1 MPKVNPAIMVWARE
15 TAGLT
20 QEEAA
25 RKLGF
30 QDSSRSSAVEKL
42 VLIESGQKEP
52 SRSRLVKMAGQYRRP
67 LLTFYLSK
75 PPQKSNRG
83 VDFRTL
89 PQSEHSSEEALLD
102 ALIREIRARQSM
114 VRVIMEDEDEDEA
127 EVLPFVGS
135 HRIEDGRA
143 AVLKSLQA
151 LLGVSTADYHAQ
163 RNASVAFA
171 LLRRRAEEAGIF
183 VLLKGDLGNYE
194 TAFETS
200 VFRGFSIADE
210 VAPLIVINDRDAE
223 SAWSF
228 TLMHEMVHVLLG
240 HTGISGDYAE
250 NEVERFCND
259 VAGEFLLPAREL
271 RRLVLDSRHD
281 IRHISERISAF
292 AREFKVSKAMVAYKA
307 YRSNLISQDTYNQLN
322 AIYRQAWQRERERSR
337 AQAREQDGGP
347 NYYRVRRHRLGSRIV
362 GLVKRMMA
370 ADALSTSKAA
380 QILGVKPRQV
390 QPLLDAGRSLR
401 DFYKTPSRSTA
412 QPPVSTLCGGAKL
425 RSGSTAVP

>member
-1 MPKVNPAIMVWARE
+1 MPKINPAIMVWARE

-25 RKLGF
+25 KKLGF

-42 VLIESGQKEP
+42 ALIESGQKEP
-52 SRSRLVKMAGQYRRP
+52 SRFRLVKMAGQYRRP

-83 VDFRTL
+83 MDFRTL

-114 VRVIMEDEDEDEA
+114 VRVIMEDEDEA

-143 AVLKSLQA
+143 VLLESLQA
-151 LLGVSTADYHAQ
+151 LLGLTATAYRAQ
-163 RNASVAFA
+163 PSASAAFD
-171 LLRRRAEEAGIF
+171 LLRRNTEEAGIF
-183 VLLKGDLGNYE
+183 VLLKGDLGNYA
-194 TAFETS
+194 TALDTT
-200 VFRGFSIADE
+200 VLRGFSIADK
-210 VAPLIVINDRDAE
+210 VAPFIVINDRDAR

-228 TLMHEMVHVLLG
+228 TLMYEMVHLLLG
-240 HTGISGDYAE
+240 HTGISGDNAE

-259 VAGEFLLPAREL
+259 VAGEFLLPEREL
-271 RRLVLDSRHD
+271 KQLVLDSRQD
-281 IRHISERISAF
+281 IRHISEQINAF
-292 AREFKVSKAMVAYKA
+292 ANEFKVSNAMVAYKA
-307 YRSNLISQDTYNQLN
+307 DRSNLISQDTYNQLS
-322 AIYRQAWQRERERSR
+322 AIYRKAWHGERERSR

-362 GLVKRMMA
+362 ELIKRMMA

-390 QPLLDAGRSLR
+390 QPLLD
-401 DFYKTPSRSTA
+401 T
-412 QPPVSTLCGGAKL
+412 
-425 RSGSTAVP
+425 GSTR

>member
-114 VRVIMEDEDEDEA
+114 VRVIMEDEDEA

-200 VFRGFSIADE
+200 IFRGFSIADE
-210 VAPLIVINDRDAE
+210 VAPLIVINDQDAR

-228 TLMHEMVHVLLG
+228 TLLHETVHLLLG
-240 HTGISGDYAE
+240 HTGISASNAE
-250 NEVERFCND
+250 NKIEQFCND
-259 VAGEFLLPAREL
+259 VAGEFLLPARDLDRLTFENGNEL
-271 RRLVLDSRHD
+271 KAATEEINALANKLN
-281 IRHISERISAF
+281 
-292 AREFKVSKAMVAYKA
+292 VSSAMVAYRA
-307 YRSNLISQDTYNQLN
+307 YRSDLISQETYTRLRTLF
-322 AIYRQAWQRERERSR
+322 RQAWQRERERR
-337 AQAREQDGGP
+337 REHARKQKGAP
-347 NYYRVRRHRLGSRIV
+347 NFYTVRRHRLGNRII
-362 GLVKRMMA
+362 GLVDHMMA
-370 ADALSTSKAA
+370 ADALSTSSAA
-380 QILGVKPRQV
+380 QILGVRPRQV
-390 QPLLDAGRSLR
+390 QPLLDTGS
-401 DFYKTPSRSTA
+401 SR
-412 QPPVSTLCGGAKL
+412 
-425 RSGSTAVP
+425 

>member
-1 MPKVNPAIMVWARE
+1 MPSVNPAIMVWARA

-42 VLIESGQKEP
+42 ALIEQGQKEP
-52 SRSRLVKMAGQYRRP
+52 SRPQLIKMAGQYRRP

-75 PPQKSNRG
+75 PPRAGERG

-89 PQSEHSSEEALLD
+89 PQSVDAAKEALLD

-114 VRVIMEDEDEDEA
+114 VRVMLEDEDEA
-127 EVLPFVGS
+127 ESLPFVGS

-151 LLGVSTADYHAQ
+151 LLGLDASAYRAQ
-163 RNASVAFA
+163 PNESAAFA
-171 LLRRRAEEAGIF
+171 LLRRSAEEAGIF
-183 VLLKGDLGNYE
+183 VLLKGNLGNYK
-194 TAFETS
+194 TALDTTI
-200 VFRGFSIADE
+200 FRGFAIADE
-210 VAPLIVINDRDAE
+210 VAPFIVTNDQDAK

-228 TLMHEMVHVLLG
+228 TLLHETVHLLLG
-240 HTGISGDYAE
+240 HTGISGDSAE

-259 VAGEFLLPAREL
+259 VAGEFLLPARGL
-271 RRLVLDSRHD
+271 KRLALNHSVQ
-281 IRHISERISAF
+281 IGNITERISAL
-292 AREFKVSKAMVAYKA
+292 ASEFKVSRAMIAYKA
-307 YRSNLISQDTYNQLN
+307 YRSDLITWEIYNHLK
-322 AIYRQAWQRERERSR
+322 ISYREEWLRNREKHRERTRQNETIL
-337 AQAREQDGGP
+337 
-347 NYYRVRRHRLGSRIV
+347 NYYRVRRHRLGRRIIGV
-362 GLVKRMMA
+362 VRRMMA

-390 QPLLDAGRSLR
+390 QPLLGAGG
-401 DFYKTPSRSTA
+401 SR
-412 QPPVSTLCGGAKL
+412 
-425 RSGSTAVP
+425 

>member
-30 QDSSRSSAVEKL
+30 HDSSKSSAVEKL
-42 VLIESGQKEP
+42 ARIERGQKEP
-52 SRSRLVKMAGQYRRP
+52 SRPQLINMAGRYRRP

-89 PQSEHSSEEALLD
+89 PQSDHSPEEALLD

-114 VRVIMEDEDEDEA
+114 VRVIMEDEDEA
-127 EVLPFVGS
+127 EPLPFVGS

-194 TAFETS
+194 TALETS
-200 VFRGFSIADE
+200 IFRGFSIADE
-210 VAPLIVINDRDAE
+210 VAPFIVINDQDAKA
-223 SAWSF
+223 AWSF
-228 TLMHEMVHVLLG
+228 TLLHETVHLLLG
-240 HTGISGDYAE
+240 HTGISASNAE
-250 NEVERFCND
+250 NKIEQFCND
-259 VAGEFLLPAREL
+259 VAGEFLLPARDLDRLTFENGNEL
-271 RRLVLDSRHD
+271 KAATEEINALANKLN
-281 IRHISERISAF
+281 
-292 AREFKVSKAMVAYKA
+292 VSSAMVAYRA
-307 YRSNLISQDTYNQLN
+307 YRSDLISQETYTRLRTLF
-322 AIYRQAWQRERERSR
+322 RQAWQRERERR
-337 AQAREQDGGP
+337 REDARKQKGAP
-347 NYYRVRRHRLGSRIV
+347 NFYTVRRHRLGNRII
-362 GLVKRMMA
+362 GLVDHMMA
-370 ADALSTSKAA
+370 ADALSTSSAA

-390 QPLLDAGRSLR
+390 QPLLD
-401 DFYKTPSRSTA
+401 T
-412 QPPVSTLCGGAKL
+412 
-425 RSGSTAVP
+425 GSTR

>member
-30 QDSSRSSAVEKL
+30 RDSSQSSAVEKL
-42 VLIESGQKEP
+42 ARIESGQKEP
-52 SRSRLVKMAGQYRRP
+52 SRPQLIKMAGQYRRP

-89 PQSEHSSEEALLD
+89 PQSDHTPEEARLD

-114 VRVIMEDEDEDEA
+114 VHVIMEDEDEVEM
-127 EVLPFVGS
+127 LPYVGS

-151 LLGVSTADYHAQ
+151 LLNVNTADYRAQ
-163 RNASVAFA
+163 RNASAAFN
-171 LLRRRAEEAGIF
+171 LLRRSAEEAGIF
-183 VLLKGDLGNYE
+183 VLLKGDLGNYA
-194 TAFETS
+194 TALKTS

-210 VAPLIVINDRDAE
+210 VAPFIVINDQDAK

-228 TLMHEMVHVLLG
+228 TLMHEMVHLLLG
-240 HTGISGDYAE
+240 HTGVSGDSAE
-250 NEVERFCND
+250 NEVEQFCND
-259 VAGEFLLPAREL
+259 VAGEVLLPAREMD
-271 RRLVLDSRHD
+271 RLALDDSD
-281 IRHISERISAF
+281 EISAIAERISAW
-292 AREFKVSKAMVAYKA
+292 ANEFNVSRAMVAYKA
-307 YRSNLISQDTYNQLN
+307 YRSDLIPQETYNRLRD
-322 AIYRQAWQRERERSR
+322 IFLQAWQEERKRRRE
-337 AQAREQDGGP
+337 QARKQKGGP
-347 NYYRVRRHRLGSRIV
+347 NFYTVHRHRLGSRII
-362 GLVKRMMA
+362 GLVEHMMA

-390 QPLLDAGRSLR
+390 HPLLDTGRSR
-401 DFYKTPSRSTA
+401 
-412 QPPVSTLCGGAKL
+412 
-425 RSGSTAVP
+425 

>member
-1 MPKVNPAIMVWARE
+1 MPSVNPAIMVWARA

-42 VLIESGQKEP
+42 ARIEQGQKEP
-52 SRSRLVKMAGQYRRP
+52 SRPQLVRMAGQYRRP

-75 PPQKSNRG
+75 PPRAGERG

-89 PQSEHSSEEALLD
+89 PQSVDAAKEALLD

-114 VRVIMEDEDEDEA
+114 VRVMLEDEDEA
-127 EVLPFVGS
+127 ESLPFVGS

-143 AVLKSLQA
+143 AVLQSLQA
-151 LLGVSTADYHAQ
+151 VLNLNATGYRAQ
-163 RNASVAFA
+163 QSASAAFD
-171 LLRRRAEEAGIF
+171 LLRGAAERAGIF
-183 VLLKGDLGNYE
+183 VLLKGDLGNYK
-194 TAFETS
+194 TALDTT

-210 VAPLIVINDRDAE
+210 VAPFIVINHQDARP
-223 SAWSF
+223 AWPF
-228 TLMHEMVHVLLG
+228 TLLHETVHLLLG
-240 HTGISGDYAE
+240 HTGISGDDAE

-271 RRLVLDSRHD
+271 ERLALDD
-281 IRHISERISAF
+281 NGEWGAITERISAW
-292 AREFKVSKAMVAYKA
+292 ASEFKVSRAMVAYKA
-307 YRSNLISQDTYNQLN
+307 YRSGLLTWETHNQLK
-322 AIYRQAWQRERERSR
+322 AAYREEGQRDRERVRE
-337 AQAREQDGGP
+337 QARDQDGGP
-347 NYYRVRRHRLGSRIV
+347 NYYTVRRHRLGNRII
-362 GLVKRMMA
+362 GLAEGMMA

-390 QPLLDAGRSLR
+390 QPLLDTGS
-401 DFYKTPSRSTA
+401 SR
-412 QPPVSTLCGGAKL
+412 
-425 RSGSTAVP
+425 